1 MVQTIEDCINIIS
14 KCKVFFSVDLHP
26 LTYHTPSHSFLHT
39 IRTAEPDR
47 NSNTSILT
55 EHGEC
60 DVCSLCVPARI
71 IGFPPRPARAR
82 AAVVTAISRHR
93 DGPAGTADLLTLTP
107 TGEGDGGHG
116 RVAPSDGTG
125 DVSGGPLVQRF
136 PAIAR
141 DHRGGGGGGG
151 LTTEGTGY
159 VCTSSSE

>member
-1 MVQTIEDCINIIS
+1 MVLTIEDCKNIVN
-14 KCKVFFSVDLHP
+14 KLKVVLSIDLHSSM
-26 LTYHTPSHSFLHT
+26 YHTLSLSLL
-39 IRTAEPDR
+39 RTMCTARLDR
-47 NSNTSILT
+47 NSSTSILT

-60 DVCSLCVPARI
+60 DVSSLCVPARI

-82 AAVVTAISRHR
+82 AAMVTAISRHR

-141 DHRGGGGGGG
+141 DHRGGGGG
-151 LTTEGTGY
+151 
-159 VCTSSSE
+159 V

>member
-1 MVQTIEDCINIIS
+1 MYCAARQIQS
-14 KCKVFFSVDLHP
+14 
-26 LTYHTPSHSFLHT
+26 
-39 IRTAEPDR
+39 
-47 NSNTSILT
+47 TSILT

-60 DVCSLCVPARI
+60 DVSSLCVPARI

-82 AAVVTAISRHR
+82 AAMVTAISRHR

-141 DHRGGGGGGG
+141 DHRGRGGG
-151 LTTEGTGY
+151 
-159 VCTSSSE
+159 V

>member
-1 MVQTIEDCINIIS
+1 MMLSIV
-14 KCKVFFSVDLHP
+14 LHSSI
-26 LTYHTPSHSFLHT
+26 YYKPSLSLLCTMCTAQLH
-39 IRTAEPDR
+39 RY
-47 NSNTSILT
+47 SNTSILT

-60 DVCSLCVPARI
+60 DVSSSCVPARI

-82 AAVVTAISRHR
+82 AAMVTAISRHR

-107 TGEGDGGHG
+107 TGEGDAGHG
-116 RVAPSDGTG
+116 RVAPSDGAG

-141 DHRGGGGGGG
+141 DHRGGGGGG

-159 VCTSSSE
+159 VCTWSSE

>member
-1 MVQTIEDCINIIS
+1 MLANAEYCSQSIYTRQRITDPYFC
-14 KCKVFFSVDLHP
+14 
-26 LTYHTPSHSFLHT
+26 SFIQFAQL
-39 IRTAEPDR
+39 DR
-47 NSNTSILT
+47 NSSTSILT
-55 EHGEC
+55 EHGKC
-60 DVCSLCVPARI
+60 DVSSLCVPARI

-82 AAVVTAISRHR
+82 AAMVTAISRHH

-141 DHRGGGGGGG
+141 DHRGGGGG
-151 LTTEGTGY
+151 
-159 VCTSSSE
+159 V